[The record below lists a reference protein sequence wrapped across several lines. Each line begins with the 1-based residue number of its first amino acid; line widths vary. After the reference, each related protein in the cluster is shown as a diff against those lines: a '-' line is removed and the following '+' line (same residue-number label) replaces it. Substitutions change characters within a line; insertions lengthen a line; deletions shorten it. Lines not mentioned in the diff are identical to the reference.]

1 MSMVETEL
9 KCPYCGKSSFLV
21 TGKHVY
27 PHRPDLH
34 WKKFYVCD
42 PCDARVGCHGN
53 TSRPM
58 GYLANAEL
66 RRLKMN
72 AHRWFDRI
80 WRQKYMERKAAY
92 KWLAHKM
99 GMTEDECHIGKF
111 NPEQCCKVVEL
122 AKEKLESIGEN
133 E

>member
-1 MSMVETEL
+1 
-9 KCPYCGKSSFLV
+9 
-21 TGKHVY
+21 
-27 PHRPDLH
+27 
-34 WKKFYVCD
+34 
-42 PCDARVGCHGN
+42 
-53 TSRPM
+53 M